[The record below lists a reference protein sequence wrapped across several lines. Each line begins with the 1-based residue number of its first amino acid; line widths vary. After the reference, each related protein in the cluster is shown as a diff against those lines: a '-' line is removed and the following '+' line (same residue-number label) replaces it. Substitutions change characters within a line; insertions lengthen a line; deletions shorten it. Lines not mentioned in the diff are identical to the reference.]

1 MGIKEIDELFNQI
14 DKNNEIIEECD
25 ENLEAIEKL
34 HKKIVESDGE

>member
-1 MGIKEIDELFNQI
+1 MGIKEIDELFDQI